1 MQKCLF
7 HTPIA
12 IRLPFRVQKCLFHT
26 PVAILQPLRVQKR
39 LFCTPT
45 AIPQS
50 FRVQKRLFY
59 TPVAILQSFRVQ
71 KRLFHTPIAV
81 HLLLRSTMP
90 LLHYIGWSK
99 PAGSISHCQHIAE
112 HNGGHC
118 RYHRAYSADN
128 GRVMPAYYFQRGI
141 FASEHIYC
149 FLLPCN

>member
-1 MQKCLF
+1 MQNRSVALGSSSLL
-7 HTPIA
+7 
-12 IRLPFRVQKCLFHT
+12 LPQFRVQKCLFRT

-45 AIPQS
+45 AI
-50 FRVQKRLFY
+50 RL
-59 TPVAILQSFRVQ
+59 LLRVQ

-118 RYHRAYSADN
+118 RYHRANSADN
-128 GRVMPAYYFQRGI
+128 GRIMPANYFQRGI
-141 FASEHIYC
+141 FSCDHVHC
-149 FLLPCN
+149 FLRYSN